1 MIYEAYVHFDIKF
14 VFINIKYDCVVVVYA
29 VLALEGSNN
38 ALDPGLHIK
47 TLFNRFLISLS
58 ISNFTLQTV

>member
-1 MIYEAYVHFDIKF
+1 
-14 VFINIKYDCVVVVYA
+14 VYA

-38 ALDPGLHIK
+38 ALDLGLHIK